1 MKKRILYIILGVMLL
16 SVKGIGQITFNTSI
30 NTVCAGDNSYV
41 LTFNNNT
48 SSTIYFY
55 TEISNA
61 GQNNWSPSQ
70 IFVLNPFNPYIFS
83 PFIFIS
89 KDFRVTYSTAI
100 DGSGNLISPST
111 TTIINITVN
120 PLPTITTTGTLSA
133 LCYSSN
139 VQSVT
144 QTATLSYTATTY
156 TPTSYSIDWDAPA
169 ITAGL
174 LNQSI
179 TSASFLSNGGDLS
192 TINIQSSVI
201 TGTYN
206 GSLKI
211 ANANGCSSTKAI
223 SILIKPLPV
232 VIFRVA
238 AALNECQNNEIT
250 YTTQEGKTNYQ
261 WMVPGIPS
269 TDYIITKG
277 GKDFNDSTLT
287 LKWLKTGSKTIQ
299 VNYTDANS
307 CTAENNKIATN
318 TTTVNALPIVAA
330 ITGSGNVCVGS
341 AVTLSNSTTGGIW
354 SSTSATF
361 AGINSS
367 GLVTGLSSGTS
378 TITYT
383 LTDLNLCSTTVNKG
397 LTVNPLPT
405 KPTLTSQEI
414 CDGTT
419 ATITGPSG
427 TYTYTWQVPTGVAT
441 STTKS
446 VSTSKAGT
454 YTLTIMDANSCTS
467 EAGTAT
473 VTVNPLPVKP
483 TLTSQAIC
491 EGLTATITG
500 PSGTYTYTWQV
511 PTGVATSTTKSVST
525 SKAGTYT
532 LTITDANSCTSEAG
546 TATVTVN
553 QLPAKPTLTSQAICE
568 GETTSV
574 TMLTPTGTITYTYTW
589 IVPTGVATSTT
600 KTVSTTKAGTYSLTI
615 TDANSCTSEVGTG
628 IVTVNT
634 LPAKPTLTSPKI
646 CEGETASVTMLTP
659 TGTIT
664 YTYTWTVPTGVA
676 TSTTKT
682 VSTSKAGT
690 YSLTITDANSCVSE
704 VGTGSVT
711 INPIPTFN
719 ILSPSVCSGSQ
730 LKITA
735 NPLTGAS
742 TDYNY
747 TWQVPTGVSNP
758 ANVSN
763 FMTTTAGVY
772 TATIKNKI
780 TNCES
785 APLSNTVIFY
795 PLPVAAP
802 IIASANKVI
811 MNKTLNLTAAAS
823 GGTSPYIFT
832 WTPNSN
838 YSISGQENAVFNAIK
853 EGKVKIQYQVKDAKN
868 CTVNSADYEITIES
882 EDIIL
887 ILPNAFTPNGDGN
900 NDIFKIAS
908 SNLLG
913 QASFKSFEIYN
924 RNGKLLY
931 RTEKIEAGWDGR
943 SGDFIQDMGIYFV
956 KLVKLDKD
964 GKQVV
969 DTTPFYLLK

>member
-525 SKAGTYT
+525 RKAGTYT

-600 KTVSTTKAGTYSLTI
+600 KTVSTSKAGTYSLTI
-615 TDANSCTSEVGTG
+615 TDPNTCTSEVGTG